1 MTRIRFA
8 LVASTLFAMAGCD
21 DDPSIPI
28 GALANKFASAECDV
42 GVRCGSYPDKATC
55 MASLVVD
62 LGQLKADVDAGRV
75 KYDGNA
81 AATCMTAFESTA
93 GPGGCSVT
101 NSLSAA
107 QPAACRTIFT
117 GEVAI
122 GGACF
127 ASYECQ
133 SGSCDTSGCSTGT
146 ACCAGSCVASIDP
159 TSAPI
164 GMACSTLLSSSCV
177 DGAFCEGS
185 ASGGTTGTCVLKLA
199 AGQPCTSTVGQCQP
213 GLVCLEGSQICGKLP
228 AEGAPC
234 AANGLCDAENDYC
247 DPTTGL
253 CAPRVAPGAACPT
266 GSECVAYAACDPA
279 TDTCVAL
286 GTAGSSCS
294 AAASTPCLG
303 SLTCVAATGVC
314 TAPPPAAVCP

>member
-133 SGSCDTSGCSTGT
+133 SGSCDTSGCSGS

-159 TSAPI
+159 LAAAI
-164 GMACSTLLSSSCV
+164 GMACSALISGSCV
-177 DGAFCEGS
+177 DGAFCQTTGTSGS
-185 ASGGTTGTCVLKLA
+185 TGTCVAKLG
-199 AGQPCTSTVGQCQP
+199 AGQPCTSTVGQCLP
-213 GLVCLEGSQICGKLP
+213 GLICLGGSAICGKLP
-228 AEGAPC
+228 AEGSPC
-234 AANGLCDAENDYC
+234 ADGLCDGENDYC

-253 CAPRVAPGAACPT
+253 CAPRVGPGGACPT
-266 GSECVAYAACDPA
+266 GSECVAYAMCDPA
-279 TDTCVAL
+279 ADTCVAL
-286 GTAGSSCS
+286 GAAGTPCSTTAPN
-294 AAASTPCLG
+294 PCLG
-303 SLTCVAATGVC
+303 SLTCAAATGVC
-314 TAPPPAAVCP
+314 SPPPPAAVCQ